1 MAAFGVPIAHEDD
14 ALRAV
19 RAASE
24 MRDRLDQLNPLL
36 ERSYGARLAMRIGVN
51 TGEVVTSPA
60 GQRDTFVTGDA
71 VNTAA
76 RVEQAAGNDEILLGE
91 LTYELAQPAVRAEP
105 SRPIHAKGKAEPVP
119 VYRRGPARQPS
130 RRWASWSSTPA

>member
-1 MAAFGVPIAHEDD
+1 MKTTRCAPCAP
-14 ALRAV
+14 LRRCAT
-19 RAASE
+19 
-24 MRDRLDQLNPLL
+24 DWDQLNPLL

-76 RVEQAAGNDEILLGE
+76 RLEQAAGNDEILLGE
-91 LTYELAQPAVRAEP
+91 LT
-105 SRPIHAKGKAEPVP
+105 
-119 VYRRGPARQPS
+119 
-130 RRWASWSSTPA
+130 